1 MVEKSLQVFIDG
13 IVNYFN
19 HTSDKSIEVGT
30 PYLLAPEETIPGD
43 YTGVIAISGAYNG
56 CCYFTAPSILL
67 KHLVMSI
74 GENDT
79 SEAMLLDAAGEVA
92 NTLSG
97 NARKALG
104 SDFIISVPRVVRGV
118 HNIMDVPETQRIY
131 AIPIQWHTYKALLGI
146 CLLD

>member
-1 MVEKSLQVFIDG
+1 MIEQKLQVFIDG

-19 HTSDKSIEVGT
+19 HTSDKSVEVGT
-30 PYLLAPEETIPGD
+30 PFLLGADEMIPGD

-74 GENDT
+74 GEKDT

-97 NARKALG
+97 NARKQLG
-104 SDFIISVPRVVRGV
+104 RDFIISVPTVVRGV
-118 HNIMDVPETQRIY
+118 HTIDNVPEKQRIY
-131 AIPIQWHTYKALLGI
+131 AIPIQWHNYKALLGI
-146 CLLD
+146 CLID